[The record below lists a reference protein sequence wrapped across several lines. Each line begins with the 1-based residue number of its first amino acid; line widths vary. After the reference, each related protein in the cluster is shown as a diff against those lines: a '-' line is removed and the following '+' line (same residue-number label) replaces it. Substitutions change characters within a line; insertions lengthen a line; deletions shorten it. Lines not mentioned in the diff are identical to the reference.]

1 MPRSML
7 SVICRTARFATTL
20 LAAFI
25 ALTLAHERAFA
36 AALPD
41 APKTFD
47 TTYAAP
53 AGATLHVGAGGDL
66 QSAFDR
72 AQPGDTIV
80 LEAGATFTGP
90 FTLPNKTSGS
100 GWIYVV
106 SSKLQSLPGPGHR
119 VSPQDAANMPR
130 IVPRAYANALSSALT
145 TVASHPFAYC

>member
-1 MPRSML
+1 MPRL
-7 SVICRTARFATTL
+7 LLNVFCRPAKFATTL
-20 LAAFI
+20 LAACTAI
-25 ALTLAHERAFA
+25 TSAHQSAFA

-47 TTYAAP
+47 TAYAAP
-53 AGATLHVGAGGDL
+53 GGATLHVGAGGDL
-66 QSAFDR
+66 QAVLDR

-106 SSKLQSLPGPGHR
+106 SSKLQSLPAPGH
-119 VSPQDAANMPR
+119 
-130 IVPRAYANALSSALT
+130 
-145 TVASHPFAYC
+145 